1 MFWAYGA
8 QDGMRCKKNLLDQ
21 SFKVC
26 ICFIECWFHFSF
38 NVLHCNVTAL
48 VSNNRTSTQNVIG
61 LLWGTGLPFWFEAW
75 FDCFLQLKL
84 FGTGN
89 LWKLGA
95 RCWRPTLVGFSF
107 GRLHQLLPALSGIF
121 LYISYLL
128 FVHISFLFHACA
140 HLGPPFFGV
149 QARLD
154 SFTTQTFRDR
164 ESFNL
169 HEGNERKGNKR
180 ALMEMKGKKREN
192 GPLWLI
198 TLRGQPPLCATPLLM
213 FSFIHSFASCT
224 VTHGQGKP
232 MALLTWQK
240 TKGVNFRAPLSGV
253 TE

>member
-26 ICFIECWFHFSF
+26 ICFIEKCWFHFSF

-75 FDCFLQLKL
+75 FEYFLNSNFLKEKHL
-84 FGTGN
+84 VV
-89 LWKLGA
+89 LG
-95 RCWRPTLVGFSF
+95 P
-107 GRLHQLLPALSGIF
+107 GIF
-121 LYISYLL
+121 QL
-128 FVHISFLFHACA
+128 AW
-140 HLGPPFFGV
+140 
-149 QARLD
+149 R
-154 SFTTQTFRDR
+154 
-164 ESFNL
+164 N
-169 HEGNERKGNKR
+169 GNDRKGNKR
-180 ALMEMKGKKREN
+180 ALMEMKGKEREN

-213 FSFIHSFASCT
+213 TVFNSTSCIVSYFCRGT
-224 VTHGQGKP
+224 VCKCQ
-232 MALLTWQK
+232 
-240 TKGVNFRAPLSGV
+240 RAT